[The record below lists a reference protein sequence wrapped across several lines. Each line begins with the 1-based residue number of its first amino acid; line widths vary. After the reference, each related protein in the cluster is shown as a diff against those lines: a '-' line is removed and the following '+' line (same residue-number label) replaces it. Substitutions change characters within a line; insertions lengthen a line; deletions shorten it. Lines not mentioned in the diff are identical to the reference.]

1 MNTKGYTL
9 LFTVLITGIILSIAL
24 GISRISYTEAVLSSA
39 AREGAKAFFAAD
51 TGFECVIVKDL
62 NENLFIDQN
71 TIPSFDCGGNLAVIG
86 SSIAPFTGNL
96 PASQRF
102 EITFDIQG
110 GTCSRVNIY
119 KDWNDSY
126 TRVESFGY
134 NKTCEEVDPL
144 LNPTAN
150 FVERALGATYLNE
163 IDLSPE
169 PEPETTP
176 GEEVGNATE

>member
-1 MNTKGYTL
+1 MIMNTKGYTL

-51 TGFECVIVKDL
+51 TGFECAILHDL
-62 NENLFIDQN
+62 DDNAFSD
-71 TIPSFDCGGNLAVIG
+71 PSGASFDCSGD
-86 SSIAPFTGNL
+86 SFST
-96 PASQRF
+96 SQYIITPLIQEADERF
-102 EITFDIQG
+102 SFFVNTVDN
-110 GTCSRVNIY
+110 TCAKVHVY
-119 KDWNDSY
+119 KAWNTNY

-169 PEPETTP
+169 PEPPVDPTLL
-176 GEEVGNATE
+176 NATE

>member
-1 MNTKGYTL
+1 MIMNTKGYTL

-51 TGFECVIVKDL
+51 TGFECVIAYDL
-62 NENLFIDQN
+62 DGNVFANPTGHTPFECSGQTFPGLPSLSISPTINQASLRFTIEIN
-71 TIPSFDCGGNLAVIG
+71 TAN
-86 SSIAPFTGNL
+86 N
-96 PASQRF
+96 
-102 EITFDIQG
+102 
-110 GTCSRVNIY
+110 TCAKVHIY
-119 KDWNDSY
+119 KKWNDSY

-134 NKTCEEVDPL
+134 NKTCEEVDPI

-169 PEPETTP
+169 PEPPVDPTLL
-176 GEEVGNATE
+176 NATE